1 MIDPVSAIA
10 MATTAFNTVKKMVE
24 VGREIEDVAGQLGKW
39 YGAAADLSRAE
50 QQLKNPPLFKKLFNG
65 GSIEEQALQI
75 IIHQKKMK
83 EQEQQLQFLLDIR
96 FGYGTW
102 KEMIQLR
109 RKIARER
116 EETIYRR
123 MERRQSL
130 IDLMLITL
138 GVVVISCVVLG
149 GAYLYAVNNTAY

>member
-1 MIDPVSAIA
+1 MIDPITAITV
-10 MATTAFNTVKKMVE
+10 ATTAFNTVKRMVE

-39 YGAAADLSRAE
+39 YGAAADLSRSE
-50 QQLKNPPLFKKLFNG
+50 QQLKNPPLFKKLFSG

-83 EQEQQLQFLLDIR
+83 EQEQQLQFMLDMR

-109 RKIARER
+109 RKIAKER
-116 EETIYRR
+116 EETVYKQ
-123 MERRQSL
+123 MERRQNMLDAFL
-130 IDLMLITL
+130 IFLLLLFIGGMLI
-138 GVVVISCVVLG
+138 G
-149 GAYLYAVNNTAY
+149 GAYLIFGTAT

>member
-1 MIDPVSAIA
+1 MIDPITAITV
-10 MATTAFNTVKKMVE
+10 ATTAFNAVKRMVE

-39 YGAAADLSRAE
+39 YGAAADLSRSE
-50 QQLKNPPLFKKLFNG
+50 QQLKNPPLFKKLFSG

-83 EQEQQLQFLLDIR
+83 EQEQQLQFMLDMR

-109 RKIARER
+109 RKIAKER
-116 EETIYRR
+116 EETVYRQ
-123 MERRQSL
+123 MERRQNMLDAFL
-130 IDLMLITL
+130 ILLLLIFIGSMLI
-138 GVVVISCVVLG
+138 G
-149 GAYLYAVNNTAY
+149 GAYLIFGTAT